1 MSLGISNLDYKFTQ
15 QVMRLNQSRRIGQ
28 TKVARPQYDQFGN
41 NEMYGEGF
49 ADVIRGIYNKG
60 KSAASY
66 VWDNRDK
73 IADAGRAVDKAYTS
87 EVGTMIRNALP
98 DSDDTARP
106 GFAGERH
113 MILELPNGKN
123 GVANYM
129 GPGTRVLERLK
140 RGDPPRTSSDR
151 VAMRHDIDYQLA
163 KGEPNKKKQLDA
175 VRTADKRMINSLK
188 AIQAGRLGERD
199 QNRNIQAGLKLI
211 QAKNLSE
218 DMGLI
223 DKSKFIGDLKKI
235 SNADKI
241 LLLSERAGLSQA
253 GYGLPGDEL
262 KSKLLK
268 KLRRSKIGKKGKG
281 CCMTGKGYKSQGLE
295 KVISSLSKA
304 IGVKI
309 PMNLIKK
316 IGDLS
321 NKPSGDLSNH
331 LAKTLMPIIAHGK
344 LKSMGHSLAGPAV
357 MKLVKSPGMKPLH
370 TLLDKSLKKA
380 FQMSG
385 KGLNL
390 PGGGF
395 WSDFASGFKSVFKP
409 ASKILAPALSMAG
422 LPEFGVPL
430 GIAGSLM

>member
-1 MSLGISNLDYKFTQ
+1 
-15 QVMRLNQSRRIGQ
+15 
-28 TKVARPQYDQFGN
+28 
-41 NEMYGEGF
+41 
-49 ADVIRGIYNKG
+49 
-60 KSAASY
+60 
-66 VWDNRDK
+66 
-73 IADAGRAVDKAYTS
+73 
-87 EVGTMIRNALP
+87 
-98 DSDDTARP
+98 
-106 GFAGERH
+106 
-113 MILELPNGKN
+113 
-123 GVANYM
+123 
-129 GPGTRVLERLK
+129 
-140 RGDPPRTSSDR
+140 
-151 VAMRHDIDYQLA
+151 MRHDIDYQLA

-218 DMGLI
+218 DMGLL
-223 DKSKFIGDLKKI
+223 DKSKFIGDLSKI
-235 SNADKI
+235 SNKDKI

-281 CCMTGKGYKSQGLE
+281 CCMTGKGNKSQGLE

-321 NKPSGDLSNH
+321 NKPYSPT
-331 LAKTLMPIIAHGK
+331 AKTLMPIIAHGK

-370 TLLDKSLKKA
+370 ALLDKSLKKA

-385 KGLNL
+385 EGLNL